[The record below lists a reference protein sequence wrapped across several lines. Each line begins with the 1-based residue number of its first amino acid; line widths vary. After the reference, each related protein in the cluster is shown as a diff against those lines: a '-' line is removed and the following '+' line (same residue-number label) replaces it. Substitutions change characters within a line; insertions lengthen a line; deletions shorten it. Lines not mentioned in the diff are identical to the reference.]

1 MIVKMRTAVVTVNIA
16 FSSSRNAAL
25 FGRKVLQYTTISAKL
40 HN

>member
-1 MIVKMRTAVVTVNIA
+1 MANMRTAVVTLNIA

-25 FGRKVLQYTTISAKL
+25 SEPKVLQYTTLSVKL

>member
-1 MIVKMRTAVVTVNIA
+1 MTNMRTAVVTVNIA

-25 FGRKVLQYTTISAKL
+25 FERKVMKYTTLSVKL